1 MDLDSDEEDA
11 EDNEEESEG
20 DDSDSDD
27 SLADLKEDDG
37 SDSESE
43 SVIQTQSTE
52 KLVGKKRKLETPDE
66 SDQEKRKS
74 KKNEPYSQS
83 EREELEKAGND
94 LPFTYKLPESYE
106 SFLEIFENSDSLAHK
121 KIILERMVK
130 CNHPSLSQGNKTGLG
145 LLFAYFLQYINDQFS
160 DLDSPEKLK
169 EHFHTLSA
177 LMPQIFELAQL
188 NKENTHSSIME
199 VIKEKQQVYRKT
211 KKQFPGLE
219 VLVFLKLASLLFPTS
234 DFRHQVVT
242 PCLIFMEQILT
253 NCRVKSAKDVAYGL
267 FVCTLV
273 LEVSVIINYILL
285 STNNFNF

>member
-1 MDLDSDEEDA
+1 MDLDSDEEN
-11 EDNEEESEG
+11 NEEESEG
-20 DDSDSDD
+20 DESDSDD

-37 SDSESE
+37 SESESE
-43 SVIQTQSTE
+43 NVIQTQTTE
-52 KLVGKKRKLETPDE
+52 KLVGKKRKLETSDE
-66 SDQEKRKS
+66 SEQTKKPKS
-74 KKNEPYSQS
+74 KKEESHSQS
-83 EREELEKAGND
+83 EREESEKAGNE

-106 SFLEIFENSDSLAHK
+106 SFLETFENTESIAHK

-169 EHFHTLSA
+169 EHFQTLSA

-199 VIKEKQQVYRKT
+199 VIKEKQQMYRKT
-211 KKQFPGLE
+211 KKHFPGLE
-219 VLVFLKLASLLFPTS
+219 VLVFLKLGSLLFPTS

-242 PCLIFMEQILT
+242 PCLIFMEQMLT

-273 LEVSVIINYILL
+273 LEVSL
-285 STNNFNF
+285 

>member
-1 MDLDSDEEDA
+1 MDLDTDEEDA

-20 DDSDSDD
+20 DESDSDD

-37 SDSESE
+37 SESESE
-43 SVIQTQSTE
+43 SVIETQQTE
-52 KLVGKKRKLETPDE
+52 KLVSQKRKLETLDE
-66 SDQEKRKS
+66 GDQTKKS
-74 KKNEPYSQS
+74 KNDEPYSQS
-83 EREELEKAGND
+83 EKEELEKAGNE
-94 LPFTYKLPESYE
+94 LPFTFKLPESYE
-106 SFLEIFENSDSLAHK
+106 SFLEIFENTESLAHK

-169 EHFHTLSA
+169 EHFQTLSV

-199 VIKEKQQVYRKT
+199 VIKEKQQMYRKT
-211 KKQFPGLE
+211 KKKFPGLE

-242 PCLIFMEQILT
+242 PCLIFMEQMLT
-253 NCRVKSAKDVAYGL
+253 TCRIKSAKDVAYGL

-273 LEVSVIINYILL
+273 LEVSL
-285 STNNFNF
+285 

>member
-1 MDLDSDEEDA
+1 MDLDTDEEDA

-20 DDSDSDD
+20 DESDSDD

-37 SDSESE
+37 SESESE
-43 SVIQTQSTE
+43 SVIETQPTE
-52 KLVGKKRKLETPDE
+52 KLVSQKRKLETLDE
-66 SDQEKRKS
+66 GDQTKKS
-74 KKNEPYSQS
+74 KNDEPYSQS
-83 EREELEKAGND
+83 EKEELEKAGNE
-94 LPFTYKLPESYE
+94 LPFTFKLPESYE
-106 SFLEIFENSDSLAHK
+106 SFLEIFENTESLAHK

-169 EHFHTLSA
+169 EHFQTLSV

-199 VIKEKQQVYRKT
+199 VIKEKQQMYRKT
-211 KKQFPGLE
+211 KKKFPGLE

-242 PCLIFMEQILT
+242 PCLIFMEQMLT
-253 NCRVKSAKDVAYGL
+253 TCRIKSAKDVAYGL

-273 LEVSVIINYILL
+273 LEVSL
-285 STNNFNF
+285 